1 MESSQTPQYST
12 LERLP
17 LEVLDI
23 IVPELPLQDFRSL
36 RLASR
41 TLARAGESHLAQET
55 FIGVPWRDD
64 ISRLNSLSAISSCAP
79 RIRSVKLNFARLD
92 EYTAFHESFEHLFLL
107 EPEIRSKRL
116 QEDWAHYFAA
126 RPLQETVPFTLP
138 CAVMGAVC
146 SKLVNLKNFCI
157 TWAECPWDGE
167 EVKRVFKAE
176 ESIKLDLLRAVALQK
191 DLLKALW
198 VSDAPLEELEI
209 TPLVVG
215 IDVVTEIFRLR
226 MGTALQSL
234 KSLTMA
240 SPSLDVN
247 WGYIVPLLRQM
258 SSLAELTLINSQGE
272 PMKYDVKKMA
282 DDGIDISE
290 AMIDFI
296 VTEGD

>member
-1 MESSQTPQYST
+1 
-12 LERLP
+12 
-17 LEVLDI
+17 
-23 IVPELPLQDFRSL
+23 
-36 RLASR
+36 
-41 TLARAGESHLAQET
+41 
-55 FIGVPWRDD
+55 
-64 ISRLNSLSAISSCAP
+64 
-79 RIRSVKLNFARLD
+79 
-92 EYTAFHESFEHLFLL
+92 
-107 EPEIRSKRL
+107 
-116 QEDWAHYFAA
+116 
-126 RPLQETVPFTLP
+126 
-138 CAVMGAVC
+138 MGAVC